1 MKGVCRNCGDII
13 PVLHGRQLFCE
24 RCAASREN
32 TALRST
38 RSKDRA
44 RVIDLTGW
52 ASKYASVFYDAKK
65 VPETVGNLPGTQIQR
80 IDGDVSYADVL
91 HSTRPNR
98 LQLPA
103 LPLNGHHPYCAAGF
117 VPHDVKIC
125 RGFWGDL

>member
-32 TALRST
+32 TELRST
-38 RSKDRA
+38 RSKDRV

-52 ASKYASVFYDAKK
+52 AGKYAATPYDS
-65 VPETVGNLPGTQIQR
+65 PGLGKAPQENGSRIRR
-80 IDGDVSYADVL
+80 IDGDVSYAGVL

-103 LPLNGHHPYCAAGF
+103 LPLDGHHPYCAAGF
-117 VPHDVKIC
+117 VPHDVTIC